1 LIVTGHSPQAF
12 WDSISHTQ
20 SIPAQVQ
27 SKIFSIES
35 MFGVDALPLAKA
47 YQAIAIQRNMGR
59 DLRFG
64 NPQPAENLRF
74 LQIPV

>member
-1 LIVTGHSPQAF
+1 M
-12 WDSISHTQ
+12 
-20 SIPAQVQ
+20 
-27 SKIFSIES
+27 FSIES
-35 MFGVDALPLAKA
+35 MFGVDALPLTKA

-64 NPQPAENLRF
+64 NPQQTENLRF